1 MKMPGAKNVSSTVIL
16 LVLIVAEIVS
26 AFESVMMYTALTTLN
41 RIYQDPVGVGWVI
54 TAFLL
59 VGAASAAVGGRLGD
73 IYGRGRILVVMLIAS
88 TIGSLISAWGPN
100 LACVIFGRAIQG
112 LAGAI
117 FPLVIGLAREHLPR
131 DKVALGIG
139 YLATTAA
146 LSAALGLVVGGVII
160 DNLSLPWIF
169 YCSAAMS
176 ILALLLTLTCLP
188 CPPGKNANQGLDL
201 LGGIL
206 FLPALTLMLI
216 GITKAKEW
224 GWSDRNTLLSL
235 ISGFGLLVF
244 WARYEWRHPNPL
256 IDVRQMA
263 NRGLGLTNLAA
274 FVYSMA
280 LSQYTML
287 VLLMIQQPVWTGI
300 GLGVTA
306 TAAGLFKLPSN
317 MVSAISGPLSGYLA
331 GRFGGRIAMCCGTAI
346 SLLGW
351 VLLLVQH
358 ESFWL
363 IMAITVVLGL
373 GGGMMFAAIPNLV
386 VEFSPPERTS
396 EAIGVTVI
404 ARYVAHA
411 VGAQLVIVLLAT
423 QTISDAMHGPGIY
436 PAASAYQLTLL
447 TLAGFTALGLIIAM
461 CLPVKTPQPALAE
474 RPH

>member
-1 MKMPGAKNVSSTVIL
+1 MNPSTRQPGSTVIL
-16 LVLIVAEIVS
+16 MVLIVAEIVS
-26 AFESVMMYTALTTLN
+26 AFESVMMYTALTTMN
-41 RIYQDPVGVGWVI
+41 RMYHDPVGVGWVI

-73 IYGRGRILVVMLIAS
+73 IYGRGRILIAMLVAA
-88 TIGSLISAWGPN
+88 TIGSLISAWAPSLN
-100 LACVIFGRAIQG
+100 WVIFGRAIQG

-117 FPLVIGLAREHLPR
+117 FPLVIGLARDHLPR
-131 DKVALGIG
+131 DRVALGIG
-139 YLATTAA
+139 YLSTTAA
-146 LSAALGLVVGGVII
+146 LSAALGLIAGGIII

-169 YCSAAMS
+169 YCSAALS
-176 ILALLLTLTCLP
+176 VIALALVIAFLP
-188 CPPGKNANQGLDL
+188 CPRGQQAGQGVDL
-201 LGGIL
+201 VGGVL
-206 FLPALTLMLI
+206 FLPALTLALI

-224 GWSDRNTLLSL
+224 GWSDPNTLLALGTGLALL
-235 ISGFGLLVF
+235 IF

-256 IDVRQMA
+256 IDVRQLT

-287 VLLMIQQPVWTGI
+287 VLLLIQQPVWTGI

-306 TAAGLFKLPSN
+306 TVAGLFKLPSN
-317 MVSAISGPLSGYLA
+317 LISAVSGPFSGYLA

-346 SLLGW
+346 SLVGW

-404 ARYVAHA
+404 SRYVAHA

-423 QTISDAMHGPGIY
+423 QTVTDSAHGPGVY

-447 TLAGFTALGLIIAM
+447 TLAGFTTLGLIIAM
-461 CLPVKTPQPALAE
+461 CLPAKITNPAAAE
-474 RPH
+474 IRS